1 MAEDK
6 DMSFFGH
13 IGELRGHL
21 IRSILAIVI
30 AAVVVGF
37 NINWIMDHIFF
48 GPTRNDFPT
57 FKLVNEF
64 SQWILGE
71 DSITLPDEF
80 PVRVQRLYQQFNVMM
95 AVSIFGGV
103 VAAFP
108 YIVWELWRFISPAL
122 HPNER
127 KNSLFIINS
136 VWILFMTGVLCGY
149 FLILP
154 FAVNFGVIFKIS
166 DIIIPLYDLSD
177 YTTLFLQVVLGM
189 GVVFLFPVLIY
200 FLTNIGILNPKFMKT
215 YRRHAIVLI
224 MVVAAIITPADV
236 LSMIMAAL
244 PLLLLYEFSIV
255 MCGYTYKKV
264 QKRDAALKPG
274 RSRWRAPAGGAA
286 RSGQAGQAWRRL
298 RARHA
303 GRRGLCHSGRAGR
316 AHPGL
321 RGRAVEQPCRRAG
334 AAGCAAG
341 RWRRQRDAQAGR
353 SRAARSA
360 AAGQGAGR
368 AGNRVLPELL
378 DRARPGLLH
387 RHRLRDHA
395 DRPPADRLDLFGR
408 PL

>member
-1 MAEDK
+1 MSEDK

-57 FKLVNEF
+57 FKVVNEF

-95 AVSIFGGV
+95 AVSIFGGI

-264 QKRDAALKPG
+264 QKRDAGLKTVQK
-274 RSRWRAPAGGAA
+274 S
-286 RSGQAGQAWRRL
+286 
-298 RARHA
+298 
-303 GRRGLCHSGRAGR
+303 
-316 AHPGL
+316 
-321 RGRAVEQPCRRAG
+321 
-334 AAGCAAG
+334 
-341 RWRRQRDAQAGR
+341 
-353 SRAARSA
+353 
-360 AAGQGAGR
+360 
-368 AGNRVLPELL
+368 
-378 DRARPGLLH
+378 
-387 RHRLRDHA
+387 
-395 DRPPADRLDLFGR
+395 
-408 PL
+408 

>member
-1 MAEDK
+1 MSEDK

-64 SQWILGE
+64 SQWVLGE

-95 AVSIFGGV
+95 AVSIFGGI

-127 KNSLFIINS
+127 KNSIFIINS
-136 VWILFMTGVLCGY
+136 VWVLFMTGVLCGY

-177 YTTLFLQVVLGM
+177 YTTLFLQVVIGM

-200 FLTNIGILNPKFMKT
+200 FLTNIGILNPQFMKT

-264 QKRDAALKPG
+264 QKRDA
-274 RSRWRAPAGGAA
+274 S
-286 RSGQAGQAWRRL
+286 SSQAVQK
-298 RARHA
+298 
-303 GRRGLCHSGRAGR
+303 S
-316 AHPGL
+316 
-321 RGRAVEQPCRRAG
+321 
-334 AAGCAAG
+334 
-341 RWRRQRDAQAGR
+341 
-353 SRAARSA
+353 
-360 AAGQGAGR
+360 
-368 AGNRVLPELL
+368 
-378 DRARPGLLH
+378 
-387 RHRLRDHA
+387 
-395 DRPPADRLDLFGR
+395 
-408 PL
+408 

>member
-1 MAEDK
+1 MSEDK

-30 AAVVVGF
+30 AAFVVGF

-64 SQWILGE
+64 SRWLLGE

-95 AVSIFGGV
+95 AVSIFGGLV
-103 VAAFP
+103 LAFP

-127 KNSLFIINS
+127 KNSIFIINS

-189 GVVFLFPVLIY
+189 GAVFLFPVLIY

-236 LSMIMAAL
+236 LSMMMAAL

-264 QKRDAALKPG
+264 QKREAGLKAAQK
-274 RSRWRAPAGGAA
+274 S
-286 RSGQAGQAWRRL
+286 
-298 RARHA
+298 
-303 GRRGLCHSGRAGR
+303 
-316 AHPGL
+316 
-321 RGRAVEQPCRRAG
+321 
-334 AAGCAAG
+334 
-341 RWRRQRDAQAGR
+341 
-353 SRAARSA
+353 
-360 AAGQGAGR
+360 
-368 AGNRVLPELL
+368 
-378 DRARPGLLH
+378 
-387 RHRLRDHA
+387 
-395 DRPPADRLDLFGR
+395 
-408 PL
+408 